1 MKFLFEKNKN
11 KTHHQFANE
20 KCYEAK
26 KKRKFEMKQN
36 EMEWNGEFLFWAICF
51 TQEEEEEEVVEQLS
65 FVQCLHK

>member
-1 MKFLFEKNKN
+1 MKRKKEK
-11 KTHHQFANE
+11 E
-20 KCYEAK
+20 
-26 KKRKFEMKQN
+26 KRKFEMKQN